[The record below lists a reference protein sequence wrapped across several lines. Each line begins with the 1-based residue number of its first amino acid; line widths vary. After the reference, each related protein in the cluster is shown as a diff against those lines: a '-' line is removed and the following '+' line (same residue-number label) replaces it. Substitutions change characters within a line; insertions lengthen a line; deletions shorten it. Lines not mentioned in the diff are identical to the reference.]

1 MFICTRQV
9 RKCGNLLQDVRF
21 KKKNSESESG
31 NANYFNELAIVLA
44 RLFIFSKGKNLLLD
58 VI

>member
-1 MFICTRQV
+1 M